1 MSTNI
6 THESQDWEQL
16 LARRLPVFGH
26 RNWIVVADSA
36 YPAQSNDGIETIA
49 TGIDHIEL
57 LSKTLRA
64 IEGCNHVSANVL
76 LDAELEFVAEEDA
89 PGVTAFR
96 QNLYQ
101 LLDDQNARE
110 LDHEQIISKLDMSGR
125 LFRILILKSTLT
137 IPYSSVFL
145 ELDCGYW
152 NNRSEMRLRSSLKQA
167 SRQSADREVKAP
179 KFSEPFSSST

>member
-6 THESQDWEQL
+6 TDETENWEQL

-49 TGIDHIEL
+49 TGIDHIKL
-57 LSKTLRA
+57 LSKTLKA
-64 IEGCNHVSANVL
+64 IAGCNHVSANVL
-76 LDAELEFVAEEDA
+76 LDAELGLVAEEDA

-96 QNLYQ
+96 RDLYQ
-101 LLDDQNARE
+101 LLDDLNTRE

-152 NNRSEMRLRSSLKQA
+152 NTRSEIRLRSSRKQD
-167 SRQSADREVKAP
+167 SRSSADLEVEAP
-179 KFSEPFSSST
+179 RLSGPFSSST